1 MGNKMSKKMIELI
14 IHLIKKF
21 KLIDSVLIFMIITG
35 YFDFGFIQCIMIIIY
50 IVYKI
55 YSSNNS
61 NFYNKVAF
69 S

>member
-1 MGNKMSKKMIELI
+1 MGNNMSKKMNEFI
-14 IHLIKKF
+14 IRLIKKL
-21 KLIDSVLIFMIITG
+21 KLIDSVLVFMIITG
-35 YFDFGFIQCIMIIIY
+35 YFDFRFIQCIMIIVY

-55 YSSNNS
+55 NSSNNS

>member
-1 MGNKMSKKMIELI
+1 MRNKMSEKMSELI
-14 IHLIKKF
+14 THLIKKL
-21 KLIDSVLIFMIITG
+21 KLIDSVLVFMIITG

-55 YSSNNS
+55 YSSDNS
-61 NFYNKVAF
+61 NFYKKVAF

>member
-1 MGNKMSKKMIELI
+1 MGNNMSKKMSELI
-14 IHLIKKF
+14 IRLIKKL
-21 KLIDSVLIFMIITG
+21 KLIDSVLVFMIITG
-35 YFDFGFIQCIMIIIY
+35 YFDFGFIQCIMIIVY

-55 YSSNNS
+55 NFSNNS